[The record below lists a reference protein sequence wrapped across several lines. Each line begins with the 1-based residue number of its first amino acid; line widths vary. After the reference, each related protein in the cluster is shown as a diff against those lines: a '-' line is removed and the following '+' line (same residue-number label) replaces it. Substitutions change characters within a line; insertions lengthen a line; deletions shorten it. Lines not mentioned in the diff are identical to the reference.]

1 MTTMIREVYE
11 ALKEAG
17 ATEEKAAAA
26 AEAIEEVR
34 ETERLHRIEE
44 RLRTIEERLTRME
57 GRFTLLQWML
67 GFLLAL
73 GVANLWLLIRL
84 AIGGAGG

>member
-1 MTTMIREVYE
+1 MIREVYE

-34 ETERLHRIEE
+34 ETERLQWVEE
-44 RLRTIEERLTRME
+44 RVGNIQKSLARLDERVA

-67 GFLLAL
+67 GVLLAL
-73 GVANLWLLIRL
+73 GVANLSAVVVIALRL
-84 AIGGAGG
+84 VK

>member
-17 ATEEKAAAA
+17 ATEDKAAAA
-26 AEAIEEVR
+26 AEAIEGVR

-73 GVANLWLLIRL
+73 SLANLSAVLVIALRL
-84 AIGGAGG
+84 VR